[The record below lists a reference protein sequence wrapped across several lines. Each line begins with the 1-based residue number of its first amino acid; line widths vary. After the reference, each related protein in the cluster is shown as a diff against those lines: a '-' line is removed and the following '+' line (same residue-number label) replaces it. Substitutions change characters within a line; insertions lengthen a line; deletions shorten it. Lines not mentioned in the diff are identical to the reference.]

1 MRPSNSRRLLIA
13 FDARSISSAGWL
25 AGDGY
30 LRNLF
35 VALRSLDS
43 NQRPE
48 IALLV
53 ANQAQ
58 SDGHTLTPYIDY
70 LFEVPPDPLWFKFW
84 KRFCTSFMITK
95 RLMPRSPLATYLRKH
110 QVDCVFLQGEF
121 GPRLGIPLLS
131 WIVDFQHVR
140 MPSMFSLKEVQGRN
154 EFFARIAERADR
166 VILSSQNALHDFQCF
181 APRSAHK
188 ARVLSFVAHIPEGI
202 YDSHPS
208 DICGYYHLPKCFVY
222 VPNQF
227 WKHKN
232 HDTVI
237 QALNLAKGQHSDI
250 TVICTG
256 STSENRDPLYFGNL
270 LSAIS
275 ERDLRNNLIILG
287 MVPHNHVFQLMRQ
300 SLAVLQPS
308 LFEGWSTTVE
318 EAKSVGKSVI
328 LSDIPVHHEQDPPAA
343 VYFDP
348 HDPEALAECLMKTFR
363 EKKPGPDYEL
373 EAIARE
379 RLPKRINQF
388 GRTFF
393 EIVREI
399 VPC

>member
-1 MRPSNSRRLLIA
+1 MQPSSNRKLLIA
-13 FDARSISSAGWL
+13 FDVRSISSAGWL
-25 AGDGY
+25 AGDHY

-43 NQRPE
+43 DQRPE

-53 ANQAQ
+53 ANQPQ
-58 SDGHTLTPYIDY
+58 SDGHTLTPYVDR
-70 LFEVPPDPLWFKFW
+70 LLEVPPDPLWFRLW
-84 KRFCTSFMITK
+84 KRLCASFRLTK

-110 QVDCVFLQGEF
+110 QVDCVFVQGEF
-121 GPRLGIPLLS
+121 GPGLGIPLLS

-140 MPSMFSLKEVQGRN
+140 MPSMFSPKEVQGRN

-166 VILSSQNALHDFQCF
+166 VILSSRDALRDFQCF

-202 YDSHPS
+202 FDSHSS
-208 DICGYYHLPKCFVY
+208 DVCSYYHLPQRFVY
-222 VPNQF
+222 LPNQF

-232 HDTVI
+232 HGTVI
-237 QALNLAKGQHSDI
+237 QALSLVKDQHLDI
-250 TVICTG
+250 TVVCTG
-256 STSENRDPLYFGNL
+256 STSEVRDSLYFSNL

-275 ERDLRNNLIILG
+275 ERDLRNNLTILG

-308 LFEGWSTTVE
+308 LFEGRSTTVE

-328 LSDIPVHHEQDPPAA
+328 LSDIPVHREQDPPDA

-348 HDPEALAECLMKTFR
+348 HDPEALAVCLVRAFR
-363 EKKPGPDYEL
+363 ERKPGPDYEL

-379 RLPKRINQF
+379 RLPKRIDQF
-388 GRTFF
+388 GRTFY
-393 EIVREI
+393 EIAREV
-399 VPC
+399 VPR